1 MAGILVFAEF
11 ERGELRPEFWELMR
25 VAAELGASVGGALHV
40 ALVGWQLGGALD
52 EARRAGAT
60 DIHVIEDERLAD
72 PWPEGCTEAISA
84 LCGALAPELVLM
96 PRTPLGV
103 ELAARLAARLGC
115 PLLQDVTRIE
125 KGSEGITA
133 VRPVFGG
140 AVSATVLAR
149 SGPCI
154 VVPRPHAFAA
164 ATPEEAAASA
174 VVRHELTLSTPP
186 KTHCGARTRQ
196 ASSSAKNIERA
207 RVLVAGGGGLGGP
220 EPFGLLGEVAELLG
234 GAVAASRVAVDAGW
248 VPGALQVGLTGKTV
262 APDLYLA
269 VGISGACQ
277 HLAGCSSAQ
286 AIAVV
291 NIDKS
296 APFFHLA
303 NYGVVGDW
311 KEVMPAFRDAL
322 IEKLQPGKS
331 GA

>member
-1 MAGILVFAEF
+1 MAGILVFAEL
-11 ERGELRPEFWELMR
+11 ERGELRSEFWELMA
-25 VAAELGASVGGALHV
+25 VSAVLGVPVGGAVHV
-40 ALVGWQLGGALD
+40 ALAGWQLDGAL
-52 EARRAGAT
+52 EEVRRAGAA
-60 DIHVIEDERLAD
+60 DVHVVEDERLAD
-72 PWPEGCTEAISA
+72 PWPEGYTEAIAA
-84 LCGALAPELVLM
+84 LCGALAPEVVLM

-103 ELAARLAARLGC
+103 ETAARLATRLGWS
-115 PLLQDVTRIE
+115 LLQDVTTVE

-149 SGPCI
+149 RGPWI
-154 VVPRPHAFAA
+154 VVPRPRAFVAA
-164 ATPEEAAASA
+164 EPKESASSS
-174 VVRHELTLSTPP
+174 VVRHELTLTAPP

-196 ASSSAKNIERA
+196 ESSSAKNIERA
-207 RVLVAGGGGLGGP
+207 RVLVAGGAGLGGP
-220 EPFGLLGEVAELLG
+220 EPFRLLDEIAELLG
-234 GAVAASRVAVDAGW
+234 GAVAASRVACDAGW
-248 VPGALQVGLTGKTV
+248 VPTSLQVGLTGKTV

-277 HLAGCSSAQ
+277 HLAGCASAQ

-291 NIDKS
+291 NSDKS

-322 IEKLQPGKS
+322 KEQLQSGKS
-331 GA
+331 GT